1 MLPALATTGD
11 AESFGLTVTDAA
23 LLRASTRVRSFVGQQ
38 ISDGTSTVTAR
49 GTLVR
54 LPQRPVRSIT
64 SVVDED
70 DNPVEYTL
78 SGGGVLEVQDR
89 CEVTIEYVH
98 GFEDGTMPDEL
109 VEVVCTIAA
118 RLESVDPALAS
129 GVTQEQSG
137 SASQTFGWDAWK
149 AQSSLTA
156 EEKAVLTRLFPR
168 VPRTFVMVP

>member
-1 MLPALATTGD
+1 MLPALATAAD
-11 AESFGLTVTDAA
+11 ATAFGITVTDAA
-23 LLRASTRVRSFVGQQ
+23 LLRASTRVRAFVGQR

-49 GTLVR
+49 GTLLR

-78 SGGGVLEVQDR
+78 SGGGILEVQDR
-89 CEVTIEYVH
+89 CEVTVTYEH
-98 GFEDGTMPDEL
+98 GFEDGSLPDEL

-149 AQSSLTA
+149 ANSSLTA
-156 EEKAVLTRLFPR
+156 EEKAVLSRLFPR